1 MKKRG
6 KHSNKNT
13 DISKKRKKED
23 EKWVPKAFLKNDCK
37 TNNTTD
43 NTLYDSDDYE
53 NDSIDN
59 TLDTQEF
66 KQKKINK
73 KKKHI
78 ILKLFIFVILP
89 LIIIFS
95 LILGFKI
102 HTFLTLSK
110 EMIKNESSI
119 VVTDDGTTKIAEIG
133 CERIREN
140 VTLDKIPNNLKNSY
154 VAIEDQRYYKHHGI
168 DILRT
173 SSAIFHYIIKRGS
186 ADFGGSS
193 ITQQL
198 VKNLTG
204 DNSNSASRKIKEWIY
219 ALSLEKNMSK
229 DKILESY
236 LNIIYVGPNIYGVQS
251 GAKYYFNK
259 DVTDLSLA
267 ECAFLA
273 GINNSPNSYNP
284 FSDTDHSEK
293 IIKRT
298 KVVLKK
304 MLELKYINYNDYN
317 NAISETEQGLKFSKG
332 ITSNSKN
339 INSYHTDALTSKII
353 DDFSKKNLIPKNFAE
368 NYFALSKAKI
378 YSTQNID
385 IQSKVEEEFA
395 KKKYILYSSRDKSI
409 TSEAAMVIIDQSN
422 GKVLAC
428 VGGLGEKKTS
438 RGFNRAT
445 QSKRQTGSA
454 IKPIAVLAPALEK
467 KLITNASM
475 FSDVKTTF
483 NDGSKEGYSPTNYD
497 GYLGNITVRK
507 AVESSQN
514 IPFVKIMEKLTPKT
528 SIKYLKQMGIST
540 LKPEDENLALALG
553 GLDDGMTPLEFAAAY
568 ATIANDGIYV
578 EPIFYTK
585 VISNNNE
592 TLLQCHQKR
601 RRVFS
606 TSTAYLLKEL
616 LRQPVIGNNG
626 TATYCNITN
635 IDVAAKT
642 GTTNDNYDRWLCGFT
657 PYYTAVT
664 WYGFD
669 KNESINYDG
678 KNPAGLIWSSVMK
691 SIHSK
696 LSKRTFVA
704 PNNIV
709 SSKICSKSR
718 NGSYK

>member
-6 KHSNKNT
+6 KHSSKNT
-13 DISKKRKKED
+13 NLSKKRKKED
-23 EKWVPKAFLKNDCK
+23 ENWVPKAFLKNNCK
-37 TNNTTD
+37 TNNN
-43 NTLYDSDDYE
+43 NTLYDTNDYE
-53 NDSIDN
+53 NNSIED
-59 TLDTQEF
+59 TLDTQTF
-66 KQKKINK
+66 KQKKIK
-73 KKKHI
+73 KKKNHI
-78 ILKLFIFVILP
+78 ILRIFIFVILP

-95 LILGFKI
+95 LILSFKI
-102 HTFLTLSK
+102 HIFLKLSK

-119 VVTDDGTTKIAEIG
+119 VITDDGTKEIAEIG

-140 VTLDKIPNNLKNSY
+140 ISLNTIPNNLKNAYIS
-154 VAIEDQRYYKHHGI
+154 IEDQRYYKHHGI

-204 DNSNSASRKIKEWIY
+204 DNSNSAYRKFKEWIY
-219 ALSLEKNMSK
+219 ALSLEKNLSK
-229 DKILESY
+229 DAILESY
-236 LNIIYVGPNIYGVQS
+236 LNIIYIGPNIYGVQS

-273 GINNSPNSYNP
+273 GINNSPNNYNP

-317 NAISETEQGLKFSKG
+317 NAILETEQGLKFSKG

-339 INSYHTDALTSKII
+339 INSYHTDALINKII
-353 DDFSKKNLIPKNFAE
+353 DDFSKKYLIPKNFAE
-368 NYFALSKAKI
+368 NYFSLSKTKI

-385 IQSKVEEEFA
+385 VQSKLEEEFA
-395 KKKYILYSSRDKSI
+395 KKKYILYSSKDKSI
-409 TSEAAMVIIDQSN
+409 TSQAAMVIIDQSN
-422 GKVLAC
+422 GKVVAC
-428 VGGLGEKKTS
+428 IGGLGEKKTS

-475 FSDVKTTF
+475 FSDVRTTF
-483 NDGSKEGYSPTNYD
+483 NDGSNEGYSPTNYD
-497 GYLGNITVRK
+497 GYLGNITVRR

-514 IPFVKIMEKLTPKT
+514 IPFVRIMEKLTPKT

-568 ATIANDGIYV
+568 ATIANDGIYI

-592 TLLQCHQKR
+592 TLLQSHQKK

-616 LRQPVIGNNG
+616 LKQPVIGNNG

-635 IDVAAKT
+635 MDVAAKT

-669 KNESINYDG
+669 KNESINFDG

-691 SIHSK
+691 NIHSK
-696 LSKRTFVA
+696 LSKKTFIT

-718 NGSYK
+718 NGGYK